1 MGVAVDQAGNGQL
14 AVTVDGLVAAL
25 IFEVGPYLGDP
36 ALFYE
41 DVPAGYKLAG
51 VKKGDIFDQHRM
63 DAARRGEKTVES
75 SGLRSPGSKKP
86 AS

>member
-1 MGVAVDQAGNGQL
+1 MS
-14 AVTVDGLVAAL
+14 VDGLVAAF
-25 IFEVGPYLGDP
+25 IFEVAAHLGDP

-51 VKKGDIFDQHRM
+51 LKKGDIFYQHRM
-63 DAARRGEKTVES
+63 EVARRGEKTVES
-75 SGLRSPGSKKP
+75 SGLRSPRSKKP